1 MGVGK
6 PALPHPTLLRL
17 AMSVGVGLSKTS
29 HYFPL
34 PMLFVSLY
42 IKYQKLNVNIL
53 WLEKSCFTKILE
65 ILLGLSSCVESQSE
79 PGRLQELQTFSS
91 VRLRP
96 ETILK
101 PFN

>member
-1 MGVGK
+1 
-6 PALPHPTLLRL
+6 
-17 AMSVGVGLSKTS
+17 
-29 HYFPL
+29 
-34 PMLFVSLY
+34 MLFVSLY

-79 PGRLQELQTFSS
+79 PGRLQELHTFSS

-101 PFN
+101 PFK